1 MSNKTL
7 MLIKPRAVK
16 NNCIGM
22 ILNTVNENNFR
33 IAAMKMLQMTK
44 KQAREF
50 YIVHKDRS
58 FYEDLVDFMTSGAIV
73 AVLLEKEN
81 AVEDFRTLIGPTNPK
96 EATEG
101 TIRYACGYD
110 IQQNAVHG
118 SDSPENAER
127 ECNFFFPYAE
137 RF

>member
-1 MSNKTL
+1 

-16 NNCIGM
+16 NNCTGM

-33 IAAMKMLQMTK
+33 IVAMKMLQMTK

-127 ECNFFFPYAE
+127 ECNFFFSYAE

>member
-1 MSNKTL
+1 MPNKTL

-16 NNCIGM
+16 SNCTGM

-33 IAAMKMLQMTK
+33 IAAMKMLQMTE

-58 FYEDLVDFMTSGAIV
+58 FYDNLVDFMTSGAIV

-81 AVEDFRTLIGPTNPK
+81 AVEDFRKLIGPTNPE

-101 TIRYACGYD
+101 TIRYACGHD

>member
-1 MSNKTL
+1 

-81 AVEDFRTLIGPTNPK
+81 AVEDFRTLIGPTNPE

-127 ECNFFFPYAE
+127 ECNFFFSYAE

>member
-1 MSNKTL
+1 

-16 NNCIGM
+16 NQYIGT
-22 ILNTVNENNFR
+22 ILNTVTENHFKIR
-33 IAAMKMLQMTK
+33 AMKMLQLTQD
-44 KQAREF
+44 QAKTF
-50 YIVHKDRS
+50 YAVHKDRS
-58 FYEDLVDFMTSGAIV
+58 FYEDLVKFMTSGPIV
-73 AVLLEKEN
+73 AVMLEKEN
-81 AVEDFRTLIGPTNPK
+81 AVEEFRNLIGPTNPE

-118 SDSPENAER
+118 SDSDANAER
-127 ECNFFFPYAE
+127 EVNFFFAYAD

>member
-1 MSNKTL
+1 

-16 NNCIGM
+16 SNCTGM

-33 IAAMKMLQMTK
+33 IAAMKMLQLTQ

-58 FYEDLVDFMTSGAIV
+58 FYDDLVDFMTSGAIV
-73 AVLLEKEN
+73 AVLLEKDN
-81 AVEDFRTLIGPTNPK
+81 AVEDFRNLIGPTNPE

-101 TIRYACGYD
+101 TIRHACGLN

-127 ECNFFFPYAE
+127 ECNFFFSYME